1 MTTLT
6 KENDLYFVTVVKLR
20 MFGRVDRRNFKVDFN
35 QRHARLHVDMT
46 RCAKLVTAKDV
57 KSVISHMFSSISY
70 IKGSTLTYTYMWFKV
85 KQKWT
90 IIVKWIAYNLIPA
103 YRISQR
109 TRYKINY
116 TYNREAPVGDPNPRR
131 QDKMYSI
138 KFYIIIVYIIV
149 KRTSISTIYIYTLVI
164 LIIIK

>member
-1 MTTLT
+1 
-6 KENDLYFVTVVKLR
+6 
-20 MFGRVDRRNFKVDFN
+20 
-35 QRHARLHVDMT
+35 
-46 RCAKLVTAKDV
+46 
-57 KSVISHMFSSISY
+57 MFSSISY

-109 TRYKINY
+109 TRYNINY
-116 TYNREAPVGDPNPRR
+116 TYNWEASVGDSNPRR

>member
-1 MTTLT
+1 MTIST
-6 KENDLYFVTVVKLR
+6 KENNLYFVTVVKLR

-70 IKGSTLTYTYMWFKV
+70 IKGSTLTYTYMCFKV
-85 KQKWT
+85 KQTWT

-109 TRYKINY
+109 TWYKINY
-116 TYNREAPVGDPNPRR
+116 TYNREASVGDPNPRR

-138 KFYIIIVYIIV
+138 KFYIIIVYI

-164 LIIIK
+164 LITL